1 MYDVNDFGYWLI
13 EKGYW
18 NEILLLYGQG
28 DDIDLD
34 YYLNLYLEEENEDEE
49 VLGDMECDS
58 GQEPW
63 YWICNIR

>member
-49 VLGDMECDS
+49 VLGDMECGS
-58 GQEPW
+58 GQEP
-63 YWICNIR
+63 

>member
-18 NEILLLYGQG
+18 HEILLLYGQG

-49 VLGDMECDS
+49 VLGDMECGS
-58 GQEPW
+58 GQEP
-63 YWICNIR
+63 

>member
-34 YYLNLYLEEENEDEE
+34 YYLNLYLEEDNKDEE
-49 VLGDMECDS
+49 VLGDLECGS
-58 GQEPW
+58 GQEP
-63 YWICNIR
+63 